1 MAHIIPDPDPKWL
14 NATPVVVRKGCYP
27 TCIVLRPW
35 DCPVTP
41 FVVHRAIAIKGKW
54 EYEQGSYCL
63 SRTAADEAFFAR
75 SGGA

>member
-1 MAHIIPDPDPKWL
+1 
-14 NATPVVVRKGCYP
+14 
-27 TCIVLRPW
+27 
-35 DCPVTP
+35 
-41 FVVHRAIAIKGKW
+41 VHRAIAIKGKW